1 MAMNMVANPGFVKA
15 WRAAALVLLALLAGC
30 GDRMPSLQ
38 AWWRAATGLIE
49 IFTREPLPD
58 PVQSKDGVAYIPIDD
73 TAFLVPEETWLRG
86 YSRKSTDGTVGSITL
101 HATVPDVQPWSR
113 ARHDEMYWKAGPGK
127 SLRIVI
133 QGNQVGDYRDNFH
146 KVPGS
151 RMSWA
156 EFIEEPSD
164 QAAQGL
170 RRFRRTWVFY
180 KDEAAE
186 KDAIRRRGVDFVE
199 ELRRD
204 AGKPMMDTVY
214 YEYIQNDRV
223 KYFIYCND
231 GDGLFHIC
239 HLSFPWARS
248 LMVDIEFARR
258 DINHIVAMADKV
270 SERLREFEAAGLA
283 HRAAMAAPAPP
294 VSPSST
300 R

>member
-1 MAMNMVANPGFVKA
+1 MAMNMVASPNLGMA
-15 WRAAALVLLALLAGC
+15 WRAAALAMLTLLAGC
-30 GDRMPSLQ
+30 DRIPFWVKWTQTAADLTRTFPSK
-38 AWWRAATGLIE
+38 
-49 IFTREPLPD
+49 PLPD

-73 TAFLVPEETWLRG
+73 TAFLVPEKTWLRG
-86 YSRKSTDGTVGSITL
+86 YARNSTDGMVGNITL
-101 HATVPDVQPWSR
+101 HASVPDVQPWSPER
-113 ARHDEMYWKAGPGK
+113 NDAMYWKAGPGL
-127 SLRIVI
+127 SLRIDI
-133 QGNQVGDYRDNFH
+133 QGNDAGAHRDNFH

-170 RRFRRTWVFY
+170 RRFRRSWPRY
-180 KDEAAE
+180 KEENAE
-186 KDAIRRRGVDFVE
+186 KDTDQFGADVVE
-199 ELRRD
+199 ARRRD
-204 AGKPMMDTVY
+204 AGKPVMDTVY

-258 DINHIVAMADKV
+258 DIKNIVAMADKV

-283 HRAAMAAPAPP
+283 HRAAIAAPTPP

>member
-1 MAMNMVANPGFVKA
+1 MPMNTKA
-15 WRAAALVLLALLAGC
+15 SPASGRVWRAAALVLLALLAGC

-38 AWWRAATGLIE
+38 AWGQAAIE
-49 IFTREPLPD
+49 LVQLFTRKPLPD

-86 YSRKSTDGTVGSITL
+86 YSRNSTDGLVANIAL
-101 HATVPDVQPWSR
+101 HASVPDVQPWSPER
-113 ARHDEMYWKAGPGK
+113 NDAMYWKAGPGL
-127 SLRIVI
+127 SLRIDI
-133 QGNQVGDYRDNFH
+133 QGNRAEVHLHFH
-146 KVPGS
+146 EVPHS
-151 RMSWA
+151 RQWKSQ
-156 EFIEEPSD
+156 FIEEPSD

-170 RRFRRTWVFY
+170 RRFRRSWGIY
-180 KDEAAE
+180 PEKDAE
-186 KDAIRRRGVDFVE
+186 KDTRQFGAEFVE
-199 ELRRD
+199 RMRGHN
-204 AGKPMMDTVY
+204 GKPMMDTVY

-223 KYFIYCND
+223 QYFIHCSD
-231 GDGLFHIC
+231 GEGLFHIC

-258 DINHIVAMADKV
+258 DIKNIVAMADKV

-283 HRAAMAAPAPP
+283 HRAAIAAPTPP

>member
-1 MAMNMVANPGFVKA
+1 MPMNTKA
-15 WRAAALVLLALLAGC
+15 SPASGRVWRAAALVLLALLAGC

-38 AWWRAATGLIE
+38 AWGQAAIE
-49 IFTREPLPD
+49 LVQLFTRKPLPD

-86 YSRKSTDGTVGSITL
+86 YSRNSTDGLVANIAL
-101 HATVPDVQPWSR
+101 HASVPDVQPWSPER
-113 ARHDEMYWKAGPGK
+113 NDAMYWKAGPGL
-127 SLRIVI
+127 SLRIDI
-133 QGNQVGDYRDNFH
+133 QGNRAEVHLHFH
-146 KVPGS
+146 EVPHS
-151 RMSWA
+151 RQWKSQ
-156 EFIEEPSD
+156 FIEEPSD

-170 RRFRRTWVFY
+170 RRFRRSWGEY
-180 KDEAAE
+180 PEEDAAKDKARFGA
-186 KDAIRRRGVDFVE
+186 DFVE
-199 ELRRD
+199 RMRSHN
-204 AGKPMMDTVY
+204 GKPMMDTVY

-223 KYFIYCND
+223 KYFIYCSD

-258 DINHIVAMADKV
+258 DIKNIVAMADKV

-283 HRAAMAAPAPP
+283 YQATQSQPQP

>member
-1 MAMNMVANPGFVKA
+1 MAAMNMVTNPSLGMA
-15 WRAAALVLLALLAGC
+15 WRASALALLTLLAGC
-30 GDRMPSLQ
+30 DRMPSLQ
-38 AWWRAATGLIE
+38 AWGQAAGEVAQLLA
-49 IFTREPLPD
+49 RKPLPD

-73 TAFLVPEETWLRG
+73 TAFLVPEKTWLRG
-86 YSRKSTDGTVGSITL
+86 YARNSTDGLVANITL
-101 HATVPDVQPWSR
+101 HASVPDVQPWSPER
-113 ARHDEMYWKAGPGK
+113 NSAMYWKAGPGL
-127 SLRIVI
+127 SLRIDI
-133 QGNQVGDYRDNFH
+133 QGNQVGDYWDNFH

-170 RRFRRTWVFY
+170 RRFRRSWGIYTK
-180 KDEAAE
+180 KDAE
-186 KDAIRRRGVDFVE
+186 KDTRQFGAEFDERMRGHN
-199 ELRRD
+199 
-204 AGKPMMDTVY
+204 GKPMMDTVY

-223 KYFIYCND
+223 KYFIYCSD

-258 DINHIVAMADKV
+258 DIKNIVAMADKV
-270 SERLREFEAAGLA
+270 SERLREFEAAGLTQ
-283 HRAAMAAPAPP
+283 RAAIAAPTPP

>member
-1 MAMNMVANPGFVKA
+1 MPMNTKA
-15 WRAAALVLLALLAGC
+15 SPASGRVWRAAALVLLALLAGC

-38 AWWRAATGLIE
+38 AWGQAAIE
-49 IFTREPLPD
+49 LVQLFTRKPLPD

-86 YSRKSTDGTVGSITL
+86 YSRNSTDGLVANIAL
-101 HATVPDVQPWSR
+101 HASVPDVQPWSPER
-113 ARHDEMYWKAGPGK
+113 NDAMYWKAGPGL
-127 SLRIVI
+127 SLRIDI
-133 QGNQVGDYRDNFH
+133 QGNRAEVHLHFH
-146 KVPGS
+146 EVPHS
-151 RMSWA
+151 RQWKSQ
-156 EFIEEPSD
+156 FIEEPSD

-170 RRFRRTWVFY
+170 RRFRRSWGIY
-180 KDEAAE
+180 PEKDAE
-186 KDAIRRRGVDFVE
+186 KDTRQFGAEFVE
-199 ELRRD
+199 RMRGHN
-204 AGKPMMDTVY
+204 GKPMKDTVY

-223 KYFIYCND
+223 QYFIHCSD
-231 GDGLFHIC
+231 GEGLFHIC

-258 DINHIVAMADKV
+258 DIKNIVAMADKV

-283 HRAAMAAPAPP
+283 HRAAIAAPTPP

>member
-1 MAMNMVANPGFVKA
+1 MNTKA
-15 WRAAALVLLALLAGC
+15 SPASGRVWRAAALVLLALLAGC

-38 AWWRAATGLIE
+38 AWGQAAIE
-49 IFTREPLPD
+49 LVQLFTRKPLPD

-86 YSRKSTDGTVGSITL
+86 YSRNSTDGLVANIAL
-101 HATVPDVQPWSR
+101 HASVPDVQPWSPER
-113 ARHDEMYWKAGPGK
+113 NDAMYWKAGPGL
-127 SLRIVI
+127 SLRIDIKGGRVSAP
-133 QGNQVGDYRDNFH
+133 DFD
-146 KVPGS
+146 VPRSQRPHG
-151 RMSWA
+151 

-164 QAAQGL
+164 QAEQGL
-170 RRFRRTWVFY
+170 RRFRRSWGEY
-180 KDEAAE
+180 PEEDAAKDKARFGA
-186 KDAIRRRGVDFVE
+186 DFVE
-199 ELRRD
+199 RMRSHN
-204 AGKPMMDTVY
+204 GKPMMDTVY

-223 KYFIYCND
+223 KYFIYCSD

-258 DINHIVAMADKV
+258 DIKNIVAMADKV
-270 SERLREFEAAGLA
+270 SERLREFEAAGLTQ
-283 HRAAMAAPAPP
+283 RAAIAAPTPP

>member
-1 MAMNMVANPGFVKA
+1 MNTRASPTPGRV

-38 AWWRAATGLIE
+38 AWGQATIE
-49 IFTREPLPD
+49 LVQVFTRKPLPD
-58 PVQSKDGVAYIPIDD
+58 PAQSKDGAAYIPIDD

-86 YSRKSTDGTVGSITL
+86 YARNSTDGMVSNITL

-113 ARHDEMYWKAGPGK
+113 ARHEEMYWKAGPGK
-127 SLRIVI
+127 SLRIDVK
-133 QGNQVGDYRDNFH
+133 GGMHSAPDFH
-146 KVPGS
+146 VPRRQRPPG
-151 RMSWA
+151 

-170 RRFRRTWVFY
+170 RRFRRLWLPY
-180 KDEAAE
+180 KEENAE
-186 KDAIRRRGVDFVE
+186 KDTAQFGADFVDE
-199 ELRRD
+199 RRSD
-204 AGKPMMDTVY
+204 AGKPMLDTVH

-239 HLSFPWARS
+239 HL
-248 LMVDIEFARR
+248 LMTWTPTVAIDIEFARR
-258 DINHIVAMADKV
+258 DIKNIVTMADKV

-283 HRAAMAAPAPP
+283 RRAATATSTQP
-294 VSPSST
+294 VSPSAT
-300 R
+300 H

>member
-1 MAMNMVANPGFVKA
+1 MPMNTKA
-15 WRAAALVLLALLAGC
+15 SPASGRVWRAAALVLLALLAGC

-38 AWWRAATGLIE
+38 AWGQAAIE
-49 IFTREPLPD
+49 LVQLFTRKPLPD

-86 YSRKSTDGTVGSITL
+86 YSRNSTDGLVANIAL
-101 HATVPDVQPWSR
+101 HASVPDVQPWSPER
-113 ARHDEMYWKAGPGK
+113 NDAMYWKAGPGL
-127 SLRIVI
+127 SLRIDI
-133 QGNQVGDYRDNFH
+133 QGNRAEVHLHFH
-146 KVPGS
+146 EVPHS
-151 RMSWA
+151 RQWKSQ
-156 EFIEEPSD
+156 FIEEPSD

-170 RRFRRTWVFY
+170 RRFRRSWGIY
-180 KDEAAE
+180 PEKDAE
-186 KDAIRRRGVDFVE
+186 KDTRQFGAEFVE
-199 ELRRD
+199 RMRGHN
-204 AGKPMMDTVY
+204 GKPMMDTVY

-223 KYFIYCND
+223 QYFIHCSD
-231 GDGLFHIC
+231 GEGLFHIC

-258 DINHIVAMADKV
+258 DIKNIVAMADKV

-283 HRAAMAAPAPP
+283 YQATQSQPQP

>member
-1 MAMNMVANPGFVKA
+1 MAAMNMVANPSLGMA
-15 WRAAALVLLALLAGC
+15 WRASALALLTLLAGC
-30 GDRMPSLQ
+30 DRMPSLQ
-38 AWWRAATGLIE
+38 VWGQAAGEVAQLLA
-49 IFTREPLPD
+49 RKPLPD

-73 TAFLVPEETWLRG
+73 TAFLVPEKTWLRG
-86 YSRKSTDGTVGSITL
+86 YARNSTDGLVANIAL
-101 HATVPDVQPWSR
+101 HASVPDVQPWSPER
-113 ARHDEMYWKAGPGK
+113 NDAMYWKAGPGL
-127 SLRIVI
+127 SLRIDI
-133 QGNQVGDYRDNFH
+133 QGNQVGDYWDNFH

-170 RRFRRTWVFY
+170 RRFRRSWGEYT
-180 KDEAAE
+180 EE
-186 KDAIRRRGVDFVE
+186 DAKEGLKKFGSEHVESRR
-199 ELRRD
+199 LN
-204 AGKPMMDTVY
+204 ANKPMMDTVY

-223 KYFIYCND
+223 KYFIYCSD

-248 LMVDIEFARR
+248 LMVDVSFARR
-258 DINHIVAMADKV
+258 DIKNIVAMANKV

-283 HRAAMAAPAPP
+283 HRAAIAAPTPP

>member
-1 MAMNMVANPGFVKA
+1 MPMNTKA
-15 WRAAALVLLALLAGC
+15 SPASGRVWRAAALVLLALLAGC

-38 AWWRAATGLIE
+38 AWGQAAIE
-49 IFTREPLPD
+49 LVQLFTRKPLPD

-86 YSRKSTDGTVGSITL
+86 YSRNSTDGLVANIAL
-101 HATVPDVQPWSR
+101 HASVPDVQPWSPER
-113 ARHDEMYWKAGPGK
+113 NDAMYWKAGPGL
-127 SLRIVI
+127 SLRIDI
-133 QGNQVGDYRDNFH
+133 QGNRAEVHLHFH
-146 KVPGS
+146 EVPHS
-151 RMSWA
+151 RQWKSQ
-156 EFIEEPSD
+156 FIEEPSD

-170 RRFRRTWVFY
+170 RRFRRSWGEY
-180 KDEAAE
+180 PEEDAAKDKARFGA
-186 KDAIRRRGVDFVE
+186 DFVE
-199 ELRRD
+199 RMRSHN
-204 AGKPMMDTVY
+204 GKPMMDTVY

-223 KYFIYCND
+223 KYFIYCSD

-258 DINHIVAMADKV
+258 DIKNIVAMADKV
-270 SERLREFEAAGLA
+270 SERLREFEAAGLTQ
-283 HRAAMAAPAPP
+283 RAAIAAPTPP

>member
-1 MAMNMVANPGFVKA
+1 MPMNTKA
-15 WRAAALVLLALLAGC
+15 SPALGRVWRAAVLVLLALLAGC

-38 AWWRAATGLIE
+38 AWGQAAIE
-49 IFTREPLPD
+49 LVQLFTRKPLPD

-133 QGNQVGDYRDNFH
+133 QGNQAEVHLHFH
-146 KVPGS
+146 EVPHS
-151 RMSWA
+151 RQWDGQ
-156 EFIEEPSD
+156 FIEEPSD

-170 RRFRRTWVFY
+170 RRFRRLWLPY
-180 KDEAAE
+180 NEENAE
-186 KDAIRRRGVDFVE
+186 KDAAQFGADHVAGMRE
-199 ELRRD
+199 TS
-204 AGKPMMDTVY
+204 GKPRMDTVY

-223 KYFIYCND
+223 QYFIHCDD
-231 GDGLFHIC
+231 GDGGLFHIC

-248 LMVDIEFARR
+248 LMVDITFARR
-258 DINHIVAMADKV
+258 DIKHIVAMADKV

-283 HRAAMAAPAPP
+283 HRAAIAAPTPP

>member
-1 MAMNMVANPGFVKA
+1 MAMNMVANPGFAKA

-38 AWWRAATGLIE
+38 AWGQAAIE
-49 IFTREPLPD
+49 LVQLFTRKPLPD

-127 SLRIVI
+127 KLLIYIKGGVHSAP
-133 QGNQVGDYRDNFH
+133 DFD
-146 KVPGS
+146 VPRSKRPPG
-151 RMSWA
+151 
-156 EFIEEPSD
+156 EFVEEPSD

-170 RRFRRTWVFY
+170 RRFRQSWGEY
-180 KDEAAE
+180 PEEDAAKDKAQFGA
-186 KDAIRRRGVDFVE
+186 DFVE
-199 ELRRD
+199 RMRSHN
-204 AGKPMMDTVY
+204 GKPMMDTVY

-223 KYFIYCND
+223 QYFIYCDD
-231 GDGLFHIC
+231 GNSGLFQGC
-239 HLSFPWARS
+239 HL
-248 LMVDIEFARR
+248 LMTWTPTVAIDIQFTRR
-258 DINHIVAMADKV
+258 DIVHIVSMADKV

-283 HRAAMAAPAPP
+283 YQATQSQPEPI
-294 VSPSST
+294 SPSST

>member
-1 MAMNMVANPGFVKA
+1 MNTKASPAPGRV

-38 AWWRAATGLIE
+38 AWGQAAIE
-49 IFTREPLPD
+49 LVQLFTRKPLPD

-73 TAFLVPEETWLRG
+73 TAFLVPEKTWLRG
-86 YSRKSTDGTVGSITL
+86 YSTKLTDGSVGSITL
-101 HATVPDVQPWSR
+101 HASVPDVQPWSPER
-113 ARHDEMYWKAGPGK
+113 NDAMYWKAGPGL

-133 QGNQVGDYRDNFH
+133 EGNDAGTHRDNFH

-170 RRFRRTWVFY
+170 RRFRQSWGIY
-180 KDEAAE
+180 PEKDAE
-186 KDAIRRRGVDFVE
+186 KDTRQFGAEFVE
-199 ELRRD
+199 RMRGHN
-204 AGKPMMDTVY
+204 GKPMMDTVY

-223 KYFIYCND
+223 QYFIHCDD
-231 GDGLFHIC
+231 GDGGLFHIC

-248 LMVDIEFARR
+248 LMVDITFARR
-258 DINHIVAMADKV
+258 DIKNIVAMADKV
-270 SERLREFEAAGLA
+270 SERLREFEAAGQA
-283 HRAAMAAPAPP
+283 HRAAMAAATPP
-294 VSPSST
+294 VSPALT